1 MHMTINAM
9 LDQKNMTRYRLAKE
23 SGIPHATISD
33 ICSGKAQI
41 EKCSAETLYRIAKV
55 LSVSIEDLIRDRMEK
70 PQEHRS
76 TFDVF
81 KSNVCHRVKDMGD
94 IDFIISV
101 LESNIIRRYYE
112 KKWMAECLY
121 LLAMVDYLSR
131 ENDLPLCV
139 EYNDLRS
146 KKLAKPLYPMS
157 VVLADAVSHTST
169 HADRSYRAAIPEFI
183 RFNIVESDIRNV
195 V

>member
-1 MHMTINAM
+1 MTINAM

-146 KKLAKPLYPMS
+146 KKLTKPLYPMS

-183 RFNIVESDIRNV
+183 RFNIVESEIRNV